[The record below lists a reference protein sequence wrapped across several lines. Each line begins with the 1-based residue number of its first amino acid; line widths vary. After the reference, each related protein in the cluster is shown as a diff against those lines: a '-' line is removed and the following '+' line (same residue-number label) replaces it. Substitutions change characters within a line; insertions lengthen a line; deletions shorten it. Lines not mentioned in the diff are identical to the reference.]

1 MFNKNMDLVKKR
13 FPQVYQELLKETADP
28 DLIIEVSQSRTG
40 LPVASV
46 TRNGRKLYL
55 NSPYDPELDARR
67 WAENNRTETSGS
79 CILCGSGFLYHLKAL
94 LETASY
100 QKIIVYEPNIEIIK
114 ACMQVI
120 DWEPLCVNDQWML
133 LTGFDFNKLAME
145 TISFFSW
152 IIYSGGNTATQLLPP
167 YQVLFQ
173 EEIGGYL
180 DKVKEW
186 FQVNQSNIVTLD
198 GLAKDWLS
206 NAFKTLP
213 NALNSPVIRHY
224 FGKFTNI
231 PAIVVSAGPSLEK
244 NIHLLKDLKDKALII
259 CAGSSIRAMKRNGV
273 SPHLLVAVDTAEVN
287 NRVYNDLEL
296 DDVYLVYNFRFNH
309 EVVTRFSGKKIL
321 FKAEPE
327 NIPDL
332 LITKNRGTEIGS
344 IRSGFSVSHSSVD
357 LAVKLGC
364 NPVILIGQ
372 DLAYTG
378 NKRYAEGQI
387 ASSVEHYEKESVK
400 LNWFLSKDIYGQD
413 IMTDR
418 GLDNFRII
426 FEKMIAKFDK
436 GKVNIINAT
445 EGGLNIQGAVNRK
458 LHEVIAE
465 YCLKEQGIG
474 KRIESLYELGLKEI
488 RNHPIDAVAYCSK
501 LKSLVE
507 RGGSELVRLVERGQQ
522 LRKLNFSREFD
533 PNKLEPVL
541 QQIASDYDLVLHY
554 TEYHALLKEIQV
566 SALSLMKARLTDEA
580 IKTKEE
586 YDQRIQIYLYIIIN
600 TKKYLD
606 FIVECIDEFLQ
617 QYHPGEKKPILDQGA
632 IQNLAKLETRIKRES
647 ELKEVTR
654 QIESVLR
661 NPDSPGRGAYRY
673 LYSLILLKKGERE
686 RAIAFLEQAV
696 KEDNSLGKAYF
707 LLFRLYSESHNNA
720 KAIESLS
727 QCCQLNYKKKY
738 CRKVKCKLNYRAG
751 DYVAAI
757 NLIAEYRKEY
767 PASQAP
773 LFLQAEC
780 LRRLELISEARQ
792 ICSMLRQKYGNRK
805 AILQALENS
814 LANDIHTEYET
825 KYLANQKFFAER
837 CGLILP
843 EYSQIQNKVC
853 RYLSGEFLY
862 NRGSGQIFSGINQAA
877 GVNLSIDDNDVV
889 AVFNTDNTKVFKR
902 LVEIFTRIDSVG
914 YRKKMASTPVFVID
928 QDLEQWYFI
937 SQLFDFNALKDWTNL
952 YFLIF
957 STADDLKKV
966 FLAENTP
973 FPNLMYGT
981 QPEEF
986 QQIISEIKRR
996 KDEVFGQRLTRL
1008 TDYYRDRKPERVQ
1021 KVLIISSIIDDVLNA
1036 YGNALQSYLKA
1047 CGMDCYL
1054 DVEAPPF
1061 YQRTIYGDA
1070 KLLDEFRPDLVIHL
1084 LGTQEEFA
1092 VFGQLPV
1099 PFVSWLFFEKELTP
1113 NPNIRCKNQRFLLTG
1128 NLSSGES
1135 LLRIGYTKEQIYEAP
1150 LPILLPMD
1158 TPVTVDFGINEIGIY
1173 ADLDDFEELMNNLE
1187 IVIYGL
1193 FISKGRGVFRANISA
1208 AIRAIYF
1215 AIYTNQSNETLSYH
1229 EVTMYEELLADYFRR
1244 HNLPVDREQSQL
1256 IAPMIK
1262 KEFEKLLLAMLQAKW
1277 IMNDL
1282 PKCGTELYGSG
1293 WDKDPGL
1300 KRLHRSNL
1308 NSVTDIMG
1316 FQQAVLRNKIN
1327 IYLGALVNN
1336 KSYMQPDL
1344 INGLATGGFF
1354 LANDLLV
1361 KEFGPQVLGPFGG
1374 LLETYGS
1381 RAELREKCVYFLEHE
1396 TERLTKAKQLQE
1408 YVQKHFDGVKIFS
1421 SLIRDYQNRGTI

>member
-40 LPVASV
+40 LPVVSV

-67 WAENNRTETSGS
+67 WAENNRTETSG
-79 CILCGSGFLYHLKAL
+79 CCYVLCGGGFLYHLKAL
-94 LETASY
+94 LEAASY
-100 QKIIVYEPNIEIIK
+100 QKIIVYEPNIEILK
-114 ACMQVI
+114 ACLQVI
-120 DWEPLCVNDQWML
+120 DWEPLLENNDWML
-133 LTGFDFNKLAME
+133 LTGSDYDRLYKE
-145 TISFFSW
+145 TITFFGG
-152 IIYSGGNTATQLLPP
+152 IIYSGGNMATQLLPP

-180 DKVKEW
+180 YKVKEW
-186 FQVNQSNIVTLD
+186 FQVNQSNLVTLD

-224 FGKFTNI
+224 FGQFENI

-244 NIHLLKDLKDKALII
+244 NIHLLKDLKEKALII

-273 SPHLLVAVDTAEVN
+273 SPHLLIAVDTAEIN
-287 NRVYNDLEL
+287 NSVYNDLTL

-309 EVVTRFSGKKIL
+309 GVVTRFSGKKIL

-332 LITKNRGTEIGS
+332 LITKNRGTEIGTL
-344 IRSGFSVSHSSVD
+344 RSGFSVSHSALD
-357 LAVKLGC
+357 LAVKMGC

-387 ASSVEHYEKESVK
+387 ASSVERYQKENAK
-400 LNWFLSKDIYGQD
+400 LNWLLTKDIYGQD

-426 FEKMIAKFDK
+426 FEKMIANFDK
-436 GKVNIINAT
+436 GKVNVINAT
-445 EGGLNIQGAVNRK
+445 EGGLNIQGTVNRK

-465 YCLKEQGIG
+465 CCLKEQGIG
-474 KRIESLYELGLKEI
+474 KRIQSLYEQGLKEI
-488 RNHPIDAVAYCSK
+488 RKHPIDAVAYCSK

-507 RGGSELVRLVERGQQ
+507 RGGSELVQLVERGQQ
-522 LRKLNFSREFD
+522 LRKLNLNSEFD
-533 PNKLEPVL
+533 PGKLEPVL

-554 TEYHALLKEIQV
+554 TEYHALLKDFQV
-566 SALSLMKARLTDEA
+566 SALSVMKARLTDEV

-586 YDQRIQIYLYIIIN
+586 YDQRIQIYLHIIIN

-606 FIVECIDEFLQ
+606 FIMECIDEFLQ
-617 QYHPGEKKPILDQGA
+617 QYHPVEKKPILDQGA
-632 IQNLAKLETRIKRES
+632 IQSLAKLETQIKRES
-647 ELKEVTR
+647 GLKDVTR

-661 NPDSPGRGAYRY
+661 NPASPGRGAYLY
-673 LYSLILLKKGERE
+673 LYSLILLKTGERE
-686 RAIAFLEQAV
+686 RTIVFLEQAV

-720 KAIESLS
+720 KAIECLS

-738 CRKVKCKLNYRAG
+738 CRKVMCKLHYRAG

-757 NLIAEYRKEY
+757 NSIAEYRKEY
-767 PASQAP
+767 PAGQAP

-792 ICSMLRQKYGNRK
+792 ICRMLRQKYGNRK
-805 AILQALENS
+805 IMLQALEN
-814 LANDIHTEYET
+814 LFANDVHTEYET
-825 KYLANQKFFAER
+825 RYLANQKFFTER

-862 NRGSGQIFSGINQAA
+862 NRSSGQIFSGINQAA

-889 AVFNTDNTKVFKR
+889 AVFNTDNTKVFER
-902 LVEIFTRIDSVG
+902 FLEIFTRIDSVG
-914 YRKKMASTPVFVID
+914 YRKKMASIPVFVID
-928 QDLEQWYFI
+928 QDPEQWYFI

-952 YFLIF
+952 HFLIF
-957 STADDLKKV
+957 SALDDLKKV

-973 FPNLMYGT
+973 FPNIMYGT

-986 QQIISEIKRR
+986 EQFILEIKRR
-996 KDEVFGQRLTRL
+996 KDDVFGQRLARL
-1008 TDYYRDRKPERVQ
+1008 TDYYRDHKPEQVQ
-1021 KVLIISSIIDDVLNA
+1021 KVLIVGSIIDEVLIA
-1036 YGNALQSYLKA
+1036 YGKALQSYLNA

-1061 YQRTIYGDA
+1061 YQRTVYGDA

-1099 PFVSWLFFEKELTP
+1099 PFVSWLFFDKEIAP
-1113 NPNIRCKNQRFLLTG
+1113 NPNIRRPNQRFLLTG
-1128 NLSSGES
+1128 NLSIGES
-1135 LLRIGYTKEQIYEAP
+1135 LLRRGHTKEQIYEVP
-1150 LPILLPMD
+1150 LPTLLPMD
-1158 TPVTVDFGINEIGIY
+1158 VQATVDSGVNEIGIY
-1173 ADLDDFEELMNNLE
+1173 ADLDDFEELMNNLG

-1193 FISKGRGVFRANISA
+1193 FFSKGRTVFRTNISA

-1215 AIYTNQSNETLSYH
+1215 AIYTNHRNEILSYH
-1229 EVTMYEELLADYFRR
+1229 EVTMYEELLADHFRR
-1244 HNLPVDREQSQL
+1244 NNLPVDREQLQL

-1282 PKCGTELYGSG
+1282 PKYGTELYGSG

-1300 KRLHRSNL
+1300 KGLHRSNL

-1316 FQQAVLRNKIN
+1316 FQQAVLRNKVN
-1327 IYLGALVNN
+1327 IYLGARVNN

-1344 INGLATGGFF
+1344 INGLAAGGFF
-1354 LANDLLV
+1354 LVNDLLV
-1361 KEFGPQVLGPFGG
+1361 KEFGPQVLEPFGG

-1381 RAELREKCVYFLEHE
+1381 RAELREKCIYFLEHE
-1396 TERLTKAKQLQE
+1396 TERLIKAKQLQE
-1408 YVQKHFDGVKIFS
+1408 YVQEHFDGEKIFS
-1421 SLIRDYQNRGTI
+1421 SLIRDF